1 MSDQSTRVLLFRHG
15 QTVSNQ
21 VHRIQGHLDS
31 PLSDLG
37 IRQAKALGTYLQRY
51 NIDALYTS
59 SLGRA
64 KQTAQ
69 IVAELNNL
77 LPVKEERLKEVCFGE
92 SEGKTWAEIEQHYP
106 EIAVRWHRHERH
118 AVFPGGETRESVA
131 DRVMNLLQEWT
142 SSHNKQTIAAC
153 THGGVLACIAA
164 KILGIPP
171 GTRPMLDMTNTAIHE
186 LSFDAGKWKI
196 MGWSEKEHLFD
207 LSS

>member
-31 PLSDLG
+31 PLSELG
-37 IRQAKALGTYLQRY
+37 VRQAKALGSHLKRY

-64 KQTAQ
+64 RQTAQ
-69 IVAELNNL
+69 IVADFNGLV
-77 LPVKEERLKEVCFGE
+77 PVSEDRLKEVCFGE
-92 SEGKTWAEIEQHYP
+92 SEGKTWAEIELHFP
-106 EIAVRWHRHERH
+106 EMAAKWHRHEKH

-142 SSHNKQTIAAC
+142 SSHSKQTVAAC
-153 THGGVLACIAA
+153 THGGVLACVAA
-164 KILGIPP
+164 KILGIPA
-171 GTRPMLDMTNTAIHE
+171 GIRPMLDMTNTAIHE
-186 LSFDAGKWKI
+186 LSYSEGKWKI
-196 MGWSEKEHLFD
+196 VGWSEKEHLYD